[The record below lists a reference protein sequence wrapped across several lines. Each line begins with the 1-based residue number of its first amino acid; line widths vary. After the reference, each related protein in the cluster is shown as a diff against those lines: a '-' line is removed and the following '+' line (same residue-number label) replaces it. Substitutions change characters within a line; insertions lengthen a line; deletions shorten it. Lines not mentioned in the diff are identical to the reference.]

1 METTS
6 LLART
11 LPEDTS
17 EDRTRKSLSPP
28 LRPVLT
34 VQDQH
39 SSDPQTSDGP
49 NPGGKQT
56 FLD

>member
-1 METTS
+1 METTGP
-6 LLART
+6 LART
-11 LPEDTS
+11 LPEDKS

-34 VQDQH
+34 DQDQR
-39 SSDPQTSDGP
+39 SSDRQTSDGP